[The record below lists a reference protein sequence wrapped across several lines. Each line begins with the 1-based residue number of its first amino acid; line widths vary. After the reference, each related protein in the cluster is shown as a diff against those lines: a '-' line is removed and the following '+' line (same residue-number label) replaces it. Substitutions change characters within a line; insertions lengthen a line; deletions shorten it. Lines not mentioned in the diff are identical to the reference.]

1 MNSVMQIKS
10 VKHKYALLLM
20 AAVAMTATG
29 AMAQAFAQST
39 EDGMDGY
46 QVGVPGAGIYTG
58 NANECWWDTDDDGT
72 PDMYCLIDTGD
83 TAWMLTASSLVLFM
97 TPGVAFLYGGLARS
111 KNAVNTIGMTF
122 IVMGLM
128 SVQWVLWG
136 YSLAFGSVDSEAN
149 MFMGNL
155 DYMGFNQVSAWAPLG
170 EPGPCEGT
178 WSDYYQMQQMKSEDV
193 GQCSQGWPGTV
204 PHQLFA
210 MFQATFAIITPALI
224 VGGLV
229 DRMKFSALVIFVLL
243 WGTFVYDPIAHWVWG
258 GGYIG
263 NMDFDPDLSPSFGLD
278 FAGGTVVHISSGF
291 AALAGALVLGRR
303 LGYGK
308 VPMEPHNVPMIVLGA
323 SILWFGWF
331 GFNAGSEVLSD
342 GIAVSAWTV
351 TNTATGMAS
360 VTWLL
365 MSWGHT
371 GRPSIAGAATGA
383 VAGLVAITPAS
394 GWVGPMAAIIIG
406 VAAGTLCYGAVAFK
420 NSRKWD
426 DALDVW
432 GVHGIGGV
440 TGAVLTG
447 TLASPHIWDTGD
459 GIGAWTGTP
468 EGYEQ
473 QAINIAGAL
482 LSVAYAFGITIVI
495 LKIMDAVWP
504 GGIRVTPKEEE
515 IGMDLAQNGERA
527 YVNE

>member
-1 MNSVMQIKS
+1 MSILEMSNRH
-10 VKHKYALLLM
+10 HKYALLLV
-20 AAVAMTATG
+20 AAVAATAIGATSQ
-29 AMAQAFAQST
+29 AMAQQVT
-39 EDGMDGY
+39 DGMDGY
-46 QVGVPGAGIYTG
+46 VLGTSGIYTG
-58 NANECWWDTDDDGT
+58 NPNECWTEDEL
-72 PDMYCLIDTGD
+72 PCMIDTGD

-111 KNAVNTIGMTF
+111 KSATNTIGMTF
-122 IVMGLM
+122 IIMGLM

-136 YSLAFGSVDSEAN
+136 YTLAFGPHDNEAN

-155 DYMGFNQVSAWAPLG
+155 DYLGFNQVSNFAPLG
-170 EPGPCEGT
+170 EIGPCTDT
-178 WSDYYQMQQMKSEDV
+178 WSAAYQMQTFHEDAI
-193 GQCSQGWPGTV
+193 CSTGWPGTV
-204 PHQLFA
+204 PHSLFA
-210 MFQATFAIITPALI
+210 AFQGTFAIITPALI

-229 DRMKFSALVIFVLL
+229 DRMKWSALLIFILL

-263 NMDFDPDLSPSFGLD
+263 NMDFDPDLYPGYALD
-278 FAGGTVVHISSGF
+278 FAGGTVVHITSGF

-308 VPMEPHNVPMIVLGA
+308 VPMEPHNVPMVVLGA
-323 SILWFGWF
+323 AILWFGWF
-331 GFNAGSEVLSD
+331 GFNAGSEVMVD
-342 GIAVSAWTV
+342 GITVSAWVV

-360 VTWLL
+360 LAWML
-365 MSWGHT
+365 MSWAHT
-371 GRPSIAGAATGA
+371 GRPSIVGAASGA

-394 GWVGPMAAIIIG
+394 GWVGPMASIIIG
-406 VAAGTLCYGAVAFK
+406 VAAGTVCYGAVAFK

-432 GVHGIGGV
+432 GVHGIGGF

-447 TLASPHIWDTGD
+447 TLASPHIWDTGGD
-459 GIGAWTGTP
+459 GTGAWTGTP

-473 QAINIAGAL
+473 QAINIAAACM
-482 LSVAYAFGITIVI
+482 SVAYTFAITIVI

-515 IGMDLAQNGERA
+515 VGVDISQNGEPA
-527 YVNE
+527 YGTSYTYDK